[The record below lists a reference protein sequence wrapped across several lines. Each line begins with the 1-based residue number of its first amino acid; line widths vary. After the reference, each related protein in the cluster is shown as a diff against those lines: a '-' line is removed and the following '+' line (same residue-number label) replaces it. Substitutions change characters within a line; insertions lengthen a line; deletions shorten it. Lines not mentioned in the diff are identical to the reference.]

1 MYPQPPP
8 EPRRPHYPQ
17 QPGPEHPYYQ
27 QPPADSW
34 QQQTDGPYR
43 QPPSYQPPGPP
54 QPPYGYQLPGPP
66 RRKRHRGLKIFAG
79 IGGAF
84 VLLIVIVAIASSGGG
99 NGSTSGTAA
108 SSSSATQAAQAAAPA
123 AGTPHIGQPAADG
136 KFRFVITRVSHATSV
151 GDTADGL
158 GKTAQGR
165 YTVLHI
171 KVTNISNQSQ
181 TLDDSSQYVYD
192 ASGRKFDADSDADL
206 YANPGNGGGVLFNT
220 INPGNTVRGVILFD
234 LPRGDKAVKAEL
246 HDSMFSGG
254 ATVSLTH

>member
-1 MYPQPPP
+1 MLT
-8 EPRRPHYPQ
+8 
-17 QPGPEHPYYQ
+17 
-27 QPPADSW
+27 A
-34 QQQTDGPYR
+34 
-43 QPPSYQPPGPP
+43 
-54 QPPYGYQLPGPP
+54 L
-66 RRKRHRGLKIFAG
+66 LG
-79 IGGAF
+79 IVG
-84 VLLIVIVAIASSGGG
+84 LIVILAVGSAIGSGGTGSGNTGTTASGTTDNSGGG
-99 NGSTSGTAA
+99 QTVS
-108 SSSSATQAAQAAAPA
+108 
-123 AGTPHIGQPAADG
+123 TPHIGQPAADG

-151 GDTADGL
+151 GDTSVGL

-192 ASGRKFDADSDADL
+192 ANGRKFDADSEADL
-206 YANPGNGGGVLFNT
+206 YANPGNNGGVLFNT

-254 ATVSLTH
+254 VSVSLTH